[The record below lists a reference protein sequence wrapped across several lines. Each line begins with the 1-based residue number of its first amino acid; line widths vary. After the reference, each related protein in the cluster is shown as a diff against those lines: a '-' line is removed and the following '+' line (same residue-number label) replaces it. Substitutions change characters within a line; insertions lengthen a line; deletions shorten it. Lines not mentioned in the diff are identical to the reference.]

1 MPSTQNELKELLQ
14 VVPEWARF
22 LDEIKSSLTTGSAAA
37 GTISSP
43 LFSLLEKV
51 GPKAI
56 YNALCAS
63 EKNRKTLSKLVRNH
77 YLLLVATQILPRNAT
92 LRRFFQ
98 ERRVDKDSQQGQI
111 TSIAAELAFNLEAAL
126 MKKIDE
132 KAEDGH
138 KVLLPAYIQ
147 ASANNAVIDFV
158 KLESQWEKQTLQ
170 DLNLD
175 GDQEDPRDNLA
186 AETTKIPEN
195 LILSKE
201 KVQYLNKF
209 RSALAELFHKRTP
222 PEQSLLT
229 LDCMFGLG
237 LSSYSTPGVEMTMRE
252 CCEKL
257 SLAGE
262 TQARKIA
269 RCQVLLDKGMDQ
281 VRQLVREELPV
292 VAEYRQQQ
300 VNVNSA
306 SRRDLRHQLDLTE
319 GEIERL
325 MVYRQYKKLVELV
338 DRSVVK
344 ADRLKELEKKGAAA
358 VPVPVD
364 INSAPLRDLLDIL
377 AIPKAIAQKL
387 VSLRPFPDLA
397 SLVAKHAV
405 SEEELSRL
413 TANGAVLRP
422 VANQRTNIN
431 KVELA
436 QLIKAGLD
444 EATAGR
450 LLLGRPYSSWQ
461 ELEEYLGLE
470 EGPWQALRK
479 NFILS
484 EAYS

>member
-14 VVPEWARF
+14 VVPEWTRF
-22 LDEIKSSLTTGSAAA
+22 LEEINSINTTGSAVKSA
-37 GTISSP
+37 ISSP
-43 LFSLLEKV
+43 LFSLFEKV

-63 EKNRKTLSKLVRNH
+63 RENRKTLSKLVRNH
-77 YLLLVATQILPRNAT
+77 YLLLVASQILPRNAT

-98 ERRVDKDSQQGQI
+98 ERRIDKDSQQGQI

-126 MKKIDE
+126 SKKIDE
-132 KAEDGH
+132 RAEDGH

-175 GDQEDPRDNLA
+175 GDQEDPRDNLS
-186 AETTKIPEN
+186 AETTKLPEN

-201 KVQYLNKF
+201 KVQYLNEF
-209 RSALAELFHKRTP
+209 RNALTELFLRQKP
-222 PEQSLLT
+222 AEQSLLT
-229 LDCMFGLG
+229 LDCVFGLG
-237 LSSYSTPGVEMTMRE
+237 LSQYSTAGVEMTMRE

-257 SLAGE
+257 SLSGE

-281 VRQLVREELPV
+281 VRQLVREKLPV

-300 VNVNSA
+300 VNINSA

-325 MVYRQYKKLVELV
+325 MIYRQYKKLVELV
-338 DRSVVK
+338 DKSVVK
-344 ADRLKELEKKGAAA
+344 VDRLKELEKKGAAA

-364 INSAPLRDLLDIL
+364 INSATMRDLLDIL
-377 AIPKAIAQKL
+377 AIPKAMAERL

-397 SLVAKHAV
+397 SLVKKQAL
-405 SEEELSRL
+405 SEEELGRL

-431 KVELA
+431 KVELI
-436 QLIKAGLD
+436 QLVKAGVD

-461 ELEEYLGLE
+461 ELEEFLGLE
-470 EGPWQALRK
+470 EGTWQVLRK